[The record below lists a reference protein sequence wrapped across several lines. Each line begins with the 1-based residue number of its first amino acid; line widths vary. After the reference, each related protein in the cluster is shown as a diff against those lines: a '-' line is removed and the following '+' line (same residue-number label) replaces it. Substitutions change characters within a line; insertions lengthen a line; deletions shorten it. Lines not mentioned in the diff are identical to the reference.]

1 MDIWEQ
7 NMVKKRNILSSD
19 KNISAPKDFKIRK
32 SQHILNDIHDE
43 MIVQNGYIPNSNHII
58 QADSLSKTQTKSQ
71 ILSRLRSIQLSLH
84 QTKNEVAP
92 PFDTTQENGSHI
104 SVFDMDGVQFATRK
118 NKKIYS
124 LIPIRTRLEWQ
135 SGEYPVFRTSA
146 RYYTAEAKKFKE
158 RRRIMR
164 RMRFLSIIN
173 PVNNEYNILPQPEHD
188 WPVSGQFYITNLQI
202 LFRVNKNEFLT
213 IPFYL
218 ISQINFYYNAVEV
231 IYYQKN
237 LQKTDIFYIND
248 DTIRLAE
255 VILQA
260 LG

>member
-1 MDIWEQ
+1 MWEQ
-7 NMVKKRNILSSD
+7 NMVKKRNITSPNTS
-19 KNISAPKDFKIRK
+19 ISAPKNFKIRK

-43 MIVQNGYIPNSNHII
+43 MMMQNGYVTGESSVVHN
-58 QADSLSKTQTKSQ
+58 DSLSKIETKSQ

-92 PFDTTQENGSHI
+92 PFDNTQQNGSHI

-173 PVNNEYNILPQPEHD
+173 PVNNEYNILPQPEQD

-202 LFRVNKNEFLT
+202 LFRINKNEFLT

-218 ISQINFYYNAVEV
+218 ISQIHFYYNAIEV
-231 IYYQKN
+231 VYYQKN
-237 LQKTDIFYIND
+237 LKKTDIFYISD